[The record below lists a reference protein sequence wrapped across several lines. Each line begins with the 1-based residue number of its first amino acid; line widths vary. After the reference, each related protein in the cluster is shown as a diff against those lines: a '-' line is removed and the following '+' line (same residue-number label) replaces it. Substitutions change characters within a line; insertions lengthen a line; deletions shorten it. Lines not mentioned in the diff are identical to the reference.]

1 MPCIPSMQFFKNA
14 IRHWMASGVPMV
26 VIPFVSDQP
35 VNAEQAAQL
44 GLGKVLECKIITAEN
59 LKVAAFSV
67 MEDAHIRNN
76 LRKIQAEITHAP
88 GNTGVVRIIESYYE
102 AKEHRL

>member
-1 MPCIPSMQFFKNA
+1 MNSVSEA
-14 IRHWMASGVPMV
+14 MASGVPMV
-26 VIPFVSDQP
+26 VIPFVSDQQL
-35 VNAEQAAQL
+35 NAKQAAQL

-76 LRKIQAEITHAP
+76 LRKIQTEIAHAP
-88 GNTGVVRIIESYYE
+88 GNTDAVRIIESYYE